1 MASRQIALK
10 NLSVQYLGFEDWVL
24 KEITV
29 FAPVGAK
36 IGLVGP
42 SKGVLSTLLNLFA
55 GIIPKIIPAK
65 IKGKVTLGDNDY
77 RDLAPEL
84 RKTTGVVLQDSA
96 SQLSGLADSVYDE
109 LAFALVNRGLDPLT
123 IQDRVAAVASQFDLE
138 DYLEQAPTAL
148 SGGQMQ
154 RLAIAS
160 ALALNPQFLLLD
172 DPTSQMDP
180 VGRQH
185 FFSWLK
191 QQKDQTVF
199 IASGEVDDLAE
210 VCDQIW
216 VLEAGRLAASGTPQ
230 AVFNQLKDDPLV
242 AKPTSLELAKRLKI
256 KRPDGSYP
264 VTASEL
270 KEAAGK

>member
-1 MASRQIALK
+1 M
-10 NLSVQYLGFEDWVL
+10 
-24 KEITV
+24 
-29 FAPVGAK
+29 
-36 IGLVGP
+36 
-42 SKGVLSTLLNLFA
+42 
-55 GIIPKIIPAK
+55 
-65 IKGKVTLGDNDY
+65 
-77 RDLAPEL
+77 
-84 RKTTGVVLQDSA
+84 QDSA

-210 VCDQIW
+210 VFDQIW
-216 VLEAGRLAASGTPQ
+216 VL
-230 AVFNQLKDDPLV
+230 
-242 AKPTSLELAKRLKI
+242 
-256 KRPDGSYP
+256 
-264 VTASEL
+264 
-270 KEAAGK
+270 